1 MAIFVDDST
10 KVVVQGITGRDGGF
24 HSSEMLAYGTKVLA
38 GVTPGRGGQKFQDT
52 VPVYDTVKE
61 AVDEHGVNTSVIFVP
76 PFGAAGAIYEAAD
89 AGCKLIVCIT
99 EGVPTVDMVK
109 VMPYLEERGVRLI
122 GPNCPGL
129 LAPGIAKLGILPTSI
144 VKEGPVGLVSRS
156 GTLTYEVV
164 YQLTAAGL
172 GQTTCLGIGGDPV
185 IGTTFMDAIIAFN
198 EDPQTEAF
206 VMIGEI
212 GGDAEEQAAA
222 YIKENVN
229 KPVVSFIAGQTAPPG
244 KRMGHAGAIVSG
256 GTGTAAEKKVALEA
270 ARQALRRS
278 PGDTT
283 LHALAATAAWRQF
296 RQSAAPSAY
305 AAVWE
310 DVAFVWV
317 DQKWD
322 IRGITDESYCVMV
335 PDCPPPPNRHSNLMW
350 VPEVGYSVAQER
362 RLLDHGISAAEAARL
377 AGGLNSQQTMVVM
390 RRDPKVLE
398 LIVAKDRT
406 MYPARQE
413 VNDQVE
419 VRMLQGSGA
428 MAFYQPA
435 GIKIVTN
442 VGPVP

>member
-24 HSSEMLAYGTKVLA
+24 HASEMLAYGTKIVA
-38 GVTPGRGGQKFQDT
+38 GVTPGRGGQKFQEQ

-61 AVDEHGVNTSVIFVP
+61 AVSEHGANTSVIFVP
-76 PFGAAGAIYEAAD
+76 PFGAAGAIFEAAD

-164 YQLTAAGL
+164 YQLSAAGL

-198 EDPQTEAF
+198 EDPKTEAF

-212 GGDAEEQAAA
+212 GGDAEEQAAE
-222 YIKENVN
+222 YIKANVK
-229 KPVVSFIAGQTAPPG
+229 KPVVSLIAGRTAPPG
-244 KRMGHAGAIVSG
+244 KKMGHAGAIVSG

-270 ARQALRRS
+270 AGI
-278 PGDTT
+278 P
-283 LHALAATAAWRQF
+283 
-296 RQSAAPSAY
+296 
-305 AAVWE
+305 
-310 DVAFVWV
+310 VA
-317 DQKWD
+317 DRPMD
-322 IRGITDESYCVMV
+322 IV
-335 PDCPPPPNRHSNLMW
+335 PQL
-350 VPEVGYSVAQER
+350 QE
-362 RLLDHGISAAEAARL
+362 IW
-377 AGGLNSQQTMVVM
+377 
-390 RRDPKVLE
+390 K
-398 LIVAKDRT
+398 K
-406 MYPARQE
+406 
-413 VNDQVE
+413 
-419 VRMLQGSGA
+419 
-428 MAFYQPA
+428 
-435 GIKIVTN
+435 
-442 VGPVP
+442 